1 MQVQQASTQSQ
12 VKKITKHLENVVV
25 AIENKED
32 SDALPRARELLAEGL
47 HVLGG
52 WPLLTTRPKNKH
64 AEHAAIILQ
73 DIVFLV
79 MPSLFLV

>member
-1 MQVQQASTQSQ
+1 MLRTIVNSSYFE
-12 VKKITKHLENVVV
+12 I
-25 AIENKED
+25 
-32 SDALPRARELLAEGL
+32 
-47 HVLGG
+47 LGG

-79 MPSLFLV
+79 MPSLFLL

>member
-1 MQVQQASTQSQ
+1 VPLICSLIQLLQ
-12 VKKITKHLENVVV
+12 LEV
-25 AIENKED
+25 ALLGRHVAHN
-32 SDALPRARELLAEGL
+32 REI
-47 HVLGG
+47 LGG

-64 AEHAAIILQ
+64 AENAAIILQ